1 MFRRNLDMSRY
12 ITIQEYI
19 TYLEQLEKIPST
31 QPSFDEWK
39 GKFRVVD
46 GQVILLRAEEVDR
59 QGKSP
64 LEYLYEHW
72 HITPDYRVMAIQE
85 CMLRGMTNV
94 AHREQIQL
102 ANNT

>member
-1 MFRRNLDMSRY
+1 M
-12 ITIQEYI
+12 
-19 TYLEQLEKIPST
+19 
-31 QPSFDEWK
+31 
-39 GKFRVVD
+39 VD

-72 HITPDYRVMAIQE
+72 HITPDYRVVSIQE

-94 AHREQIQL
+94 AHRE
-102 ANNT
+102 